1 MTMFSR
7 PTKKW
12 ESNNQLGVSINGYT
26 QNCMVFVRQ
35 NHSHTWMV
43 FVREN
48 PTKLGDWGYPHDQ
61 RSLDATSTTE
71 TPQQFLMV
79 KTMGSG
85 VDVPVRTNPLK
96 RVELTVSQGLLLSN
110 KGMKYLTNDG

>member
-1 MTMFSR
+1 MTGGT
-7 PTKKW
+7 PTIRGHW
-12 ESNNQLGVSINGYT
+12 MLG
-26 QNCMVFVRQ
+26 
-35 NHSHTWMV
+35 
-43 FVREN
+43 
-48 PTKLGDWGYPHDQ
+48 
-61 RSLDATSTTE
+61 TSTTE